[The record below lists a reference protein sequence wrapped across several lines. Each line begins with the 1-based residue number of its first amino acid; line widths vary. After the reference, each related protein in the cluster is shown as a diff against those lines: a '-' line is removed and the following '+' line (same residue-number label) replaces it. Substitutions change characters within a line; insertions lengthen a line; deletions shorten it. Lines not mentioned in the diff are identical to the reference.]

1 MSRERP
7 GVRGPGGPPPP
18 GGSPKPGPSAPVPAN
33 AGALQRISLPILRV
47 LTRMPRW
54 LLVVGMAVLLFLGL
68 IQTGSLAW
76 LGAVLLGIVTL
87 FFIWLLVLS
96 WPAVP
101 PSGRIL
107 RGFIVA
113 ALIVATALK
122 AMGRL

>member
-18 GGSPKPGPSAPVPAN
+18 GGTPKPGRPASPD
-33 AGALQRISLPILRV
+33 AGALQRASLPALRV
-47 LTRMPRW
+47 LTRIPRW
-54 LLVVGMAVLLFLGL
+54 LLVVGMALMLFFGL

-76 LGAVLLGIVTL
+76 LGALLLGIVTL
-87 FFIWLLVLS
+87 FFVWLLVLS

-101 PSGRIL
+101 TSGRVL

-113 ALIVATALK
+113 ALVVATILK

>member
-1 MSRERP
+1 MPRERP

-18 GGSPKPGPSAPVPAN
+18 GGTPKPGRPASGD
-33 AGALQRISLPILRV
+33 AGALQRASLPALRV
-47 LTRMPRW
+47 LTRIPRW
-54 LLVVGMAVLLFLGL
+54 LLVVGMALMLFFGL

-76 LGAVLLGIVTL
+76 LGALLLGIVTL
-87 FFIWLLVLS
+87 FFVWLLVLS

-101 PSGRIL
+101 TSGRVL

-113 ALIVATALK
+113 ALVVATVLK